1 MNKMYSS
8 VKKSISFNGFSLF
21 FRQLTTSSKTYG
33 KFRIQSLQDFDAH
46 VRNSK
51 VPVIVDFFA
60 TWCNP
65 CKAMTPRLESIIA
78 ENEGKVGTV
87 PVLLAIKNGKVEH
100 RLVGLQD
107 TESIRKFVGNI
118 LHEPSD
124 ESKEIILEEES
135 KPLSNAT

>member
-1 MNKMYSS
+1 
-8 VKKSISFNGFSLF
+8 
-21 FRQLTTSSKTYG
+21 
-33 KFRIQSLQDFDAH
+33 
-46 VRNSK
+46 
-51 VPVIVDFFA
+51 
-60 TWCNP
+60 
-65 CKAMTPRLESIIA
+65 MTPRLESIIA
-78 ENEGKVGTV
+78 ENEGKVDLAIVDVDENTDLALDYQVGTV